1 MYCAKKD
8 RRLAVLILLPMLLL
22 LFIFVYGFIA
32 WSFRISFTDWN
43 SILPNMTS
51 VGFENYQRLFD
62 SQRFQTDIRNT
73 IFFTLFFLVICIVGG
88 FFLSY
93 LLYSKLRGE
102 SFLRTIYLFPLSLS
116 FVVTGVLWRWIF
128 SPEVGV
134 NSLFRMMGFE
144 ATFGWFTS
152 TYSLGGFNVA
162 LIALIIAASWQYLGY
177 TMAMF
182 LAGLRGIPDQLIE
195 SAQIDGAGE
204 LATMWY
210 VILPIIKPIT
220 FSAMIVLGHISLKI
234 FDLAYAMTGKGPAFV
249 TDFPGLFMFETTFR
263 GNHYAEGAAISII
276 MLILVAVV
284 IVPYLISTLR
294 GGIQNDYQ
302 KKSSKMLKYTLAYI
316 AVALFLFSSLC
327 RFF

>member
-8 RRLAVLILLPMLLL
+8 RRLAIFILLPLLL
-22 LFIFVYGFIA
+22 VLFVFVYGFIA
-32 WSFRISFTDWN
+32 WSLRISFTDWN
-43 SILPNMTS
+43 NILPDMTW
-51 VGFENYQRLFD
+51 VGFANYQGLFA

-73 IFFTLFFLVICIVGG
+73 IYFTVFFITLCIVGG

-93 LLYSKLRGE
+93 LLYSKLKGE

-128 SPEVGV
+128 SPEVGI
-134 NSLFRMMGFE
+134 NSLFRMMGFKAE
-144 ATFGWFTS
+144 FGWFTS
-152 TYSLGGFNVA
+152 TYSIGGFNVA
-162 LIALIIAASWQYLGY
+162 LIALIIAASWQYMGY

-195 SAQIDGAGE
+195 SAQIDGASE
-204 LATMWY
+204 FAIIRH

-276 MLILVAVV
+276 MLILVAMV
-284 IVPYLISTLR
+284 IVPYLFSTLR
-294 GGIQNDYQ
+294 GD
-302 KKSSKMLKYTLAYI
+302 SE
-316 AVALFLFSSLC
+316 
-327 RFF
+327 

>member
-8 RRLAVLILLPMLLL
+8 RRIAVLILLPMLLV

-32 WSFRISFTDWN
+32 WSLRISFTDWN

-51 VGFENYQRLFD
+51 VGFENYQRLFS

-128 SPEVGV
+128 SPEVGI

-152 TYSLGGFNVA
+152 TYSIGGFNVA

-204 LATMWY
+204 LAITWY
-210 VILPIIKPIT
+210 IILPLIKPIT

-234 FDLAYAMTGKGPAFV
+234 FDLAYVMTGKGPAFV

-294 GGIQNDYQ
+294 GD
-302 KKSSKMLKYTLAYI
+302 SE
-316 AVALFLFSSLC
+316 
-327 RFF
+327 

>member
-32 WSFRISFTDWN
+32 WSLRISFTDWN

-73 IFFTLFFLVICIVGG
+73 IYFTLFFLAICIIGG

-152 TYSLGGFNVA
+152 TFSVGGFNVA

-263 GNHYAEGAAISII
+263 GNHYAEGAAISVI

-294 GGIQNDYQ
+294 GD
-302 KKSSKMLKYTLAYI
+302 SE
-316 AVALFLFSSLC
+316 
-327 RFF
+327 

>member
-8 RRLAVLILLPMLLL
+8 RRIAVLILLPMLLL

-32 WSFRISFTDWN
+32 WSLRISFTDWN
-43 SILPNMTS
+43 SIIPNMTL
-51 VGFENYQRLFD
+51 VGFENYARLFE

-73 IFFTLFFLVICIVGG
+73 ISFTLFFLVICIVGG

-102 SFLRTIYLFPLSLS
+102 SVLRTIYLFPLSLS

-128 SPEVGV
+128 SPEVGI
-134 NSLFRMMGFE
+134 NSLFRMMGFK

-152 TYSLGGFNVA
+152 TYSIMGFNVA

-210 VILPIIKPIT
+210 IILPIIKPIT

-284 IVPYLISTLR
+284 IVPYLYSTLR
-294 GGIQNDYQ
+294 GD
-302 KKSSKMLKYTLAYI
+302 SE
-316 AVALFLFSSLC
+316 
-327 RFF
+327 

>member
-32 WSFRISFTDWN
+32 WSLRISFTDWN
-43 SILPNMTS
+43 SIIPNMTS
-51 VGFENYQRLFD
+51 VGFENYARLFE

-128 SPEVGV
+128 SPEVGI
-134 NSLFRMMGFE
+134 NSLFRMMGFK

-152 TYSLGGFNVA
+152 TYSFMGFNVA

-210 VILPIIKPIT
+210 IILPIIKPIT

-284 IVPYLISTLR
+284 IIPYLYSTLR
-294 GGIQNDYQ
+294 RD
-302 KKSSKMLKYTLAYI
+302 SE
-316 AVALFLFSSLC
+316 
-327 RFF
+327 

>member
-32 WSFRISFTDWN
+32 WSLRISFTDWN

-294 GGIQNDYQ
+294 GD
-302 KKSSKMLKYTLAYI
+302 SE
-316 AVALFLFSSLC
+316 
-327 RFF
+327 

>member
-8 RRLAVLILLPMLLL
+8 RRLAVLILLPLILV
-22 LFIFVYGFIA
+22 LFLFVYGFIA
-32 WSFRISFTDWN
+32 WSLRISFTDWN
-43 SILPNMTS
+43 SILPDMTW
-51 VGFENYQRLFD
+51 VGFANYQGLFS

-73 IFFTLFFLVICIVGG
+73 IYFTIFFIILCIVGG

-93 LLYSKLRGE
+93 LLYSKLKGE

-128 SPEVGV
+128 SPEVGI
-134 NSLFRMMGFE
+134 NSLFRMMGFKAE
-144 ATFGWFTS
+144 FGWFTS
-152 TYSLGGFNVA
+152 TYSIGGFNVA
-162 LIALIIAASWQYLGY
+162 LIALIIAASWQYMGY

-195 SAQIDGAGE
+195 SAQIDGASE
-204 LATMWY
+204 FAIIRH

-276 MLILVAVV
+276 MLILVAMV
-284 IVPYLISTLR
+284 IVPYLFSTLR
-294 GGIQNDYQ
+294 GD
-302 KKSSKMLKYTLAYI
+302 SE
-316 AVALFLFSSLC
+316 
-327 RFF
+327 

>member
-102 SFLRTIYLFPLSLS
+102 SFLRTVYLFPLSLS

-294 GGIQNDYQ
+294 GD
-302 KKSSKMLKYTLAYI
+302 SE
-316 AVALFLFSSLC
+316 
-327 RFF
+327 

>member
-8 RRLAVLILLPMLLL
+8 VRLAIYILIPLLAVL
-22 LFIFVYGFIA
+22 FVFVYGFIA
-32 WSFRISFTDWN
+32 WSIRVSFSDWN
-43 SILPNMTS
+43 SIIPNMS
-51 VGFENYQRLFD
+51 WVGLENYKTLFS

-73 IFFTLFFLVICIVGG
+73 LYFTVFFIAICIGGG

-93 LLYSKLRGE
+93 LLYSRLKGE
-102 SFLRTIYLFPLSLS
+102 SFFRTVFLFPLSLS

-128 SPEVGV
+128 SPEVGL
-134 NSLFRMMGFE
+134 NSLLRMMGFE

-152 TYSLGGFNVA
+152 TKSYAGFNVA
-162 LIALIIAASWQYLGY
+162 LIALIVAASWQYLGY

-204 LATMWY
+204 FAIIRCI
-210 VILPIIKPIT
+210 ILPMIKPIT

-276 MLILVAVV
+276 MLFLVALV
-284 IVPYLISTLR
+284 IVPYLYTTLK
-294 GGIQNDYQ
+294 GD
-302 KKSSKMLKYTLAYI
+302 AE
-316 AVALFLFSSLC
+316 
-327 RFF
+327 

>member
-1 MYCAKKD
+1 
-8 RRLAVLILLPMLLL
+8 MLLV

-32 WSFRISFTDWN
+32 WSLRISFTDWN

-51 VGFENYQRLFD
+51 VGFENYQRLFS

-128 SPEVGV
+128 SPEVGI

-152 TYSLGGFNVA
+152 TYSIGGFNVA

-204 LATMWY
+204 LAITWY
-210 VILPIIKPIT
+210 IILPLIKPIT

-234 FDLAYAMTGKGPAFV
+234 FDLAYVMTGKGPAFV

-294 GGIQNDYQ
+294 GD
-302 KKSSKMLKYTLAYI
+302 SE
-316 AVALFLFSSLC
+316 
-327 RFF
+327 

>member
-8 RRLAVLILLPMLLL
+8 RRLAIFILLPLLL
-22 LFIFVYGFIA
+22 VLFVFVYGFIA
-32 WSFRISFTDWN
+32 WSLRISFTDWN
-43 SILPNMTS
+43 SILPDMTW
-51 VGFENYQRLFD
+51 VGFANYQGLFA

-73 IFFTLFFLVICIVGG
+73 IYFTVFFITLCIVGG

-93 LLYSKLRGE
+93 LLYSKLKGE

-128 SPEVGV
+128 SPEVGI
-134 NSLFRMMGFE
+134 NSLFRMMGFKAE
-144 ATFGWFTS
+144 FGWFTS
-152 TYSLGGFNVA
+152 TYSIGGFNVA
-162 LIALIIAASWQYLGY
+162 LIALIIAASWQYMGY

-195 SAQIDGAGE
+195 SAQIDGASE
-204 LATMWY
+204 FAIIRH

-276 MLILVAVV
+276 MLLLVAMV
-284 IVPYLISTLR
+284 IVPYLFSTLR
-294 GGIQNDYQ
+294 GD
-302 KKSSKMLKYTLAYI
+302 SE
-316 AVALFLFSSLC
+316 
-327 RFF
+327 

>member
-1 MYCAKKD
+1 
-8 RRLAVLILLPMLLL
+8 
-22 LFIFVYGFIA
+22 
-32 WSFRISFTDWN
+32 
-43 SILPNMTS
+43 MTS
-51 VGFENYQRLFD
+51 VGFENYARLFE

-128 SPEVGV
+128 SPEVGI
-134 NSLFRMMGFE
+134 NSLFRMMGFK

-152 TYSLGGFNVA
+152 TYSFMGFNVA

-210 VILPIIKPIT
+210 IILPIIKPIT

-284 IVPYLISTLR
+284 IIPYLYSTLR
-294 GGIQNDYQ
+294 RD
-302 KKSSKMLKYTLAYI
+302 SE
-316 AVALFLFSSLC
+316 
-327 RFF
+327 

>member
-294 GGIQNDYQ
+294 GD
-302 KKSSKMLKYTLAYI
+302 SE
-316 AVALFLFSSLC
+316 
-327 RFF
+327 

>member
-32 WSFRISFTDWN
+32 WSLRISFTDWN
-43 SILPNMTS
+43 SIIPNMTL
-51 VGFENYQRLFD
+51 VGFENYARLFE

-73 IFFTLFFLVICIVGG
+73 ISFTLFFLVICIVGG

-102 SFLRTIYLFPLSLS
+102 SVLRTIYLFPLSLS

-128 SPEVGV
+128 SPEVGI
-134 NSLFRMMGFE
+134 NSLFRMMGFK

-152 TYSLGGFNVA
+152 TYSIMGFNVA

-210 VILPIIKPIT
+210 IILPIIKPIT

-284 IVPYLISTLR
+284 IVPYLYSTLR
-294 GGIQNDYQ
+294 GD
-302 KKSSKMLKYTLAYI
+302 SE
-316 AVALFLFSSLC
+316 
-327 RFF
+327 

>member
-73 IFFTLFFLVICIVGG
+73 IYFTLFFIVICVVGG

-102 SFLRTIYLFPLSLS
+102 SFLRTVYLFPLSLS

-152 TYSLGGFNVA
+152 TYSVGGFNVA

-294 GGIQNDYQ
+294 GD
-302 KKSSKMLKYTLAYI
+302 SE
-316 AVALFLFSSLC
+316 
-327 RFF
+327 